1 MVIFIREK
9 FAYNV
14 NTVCDK
20 HGYILEMGIDSKN
33 IHDNTLKKTGLTFV
47 SHNHFTSMI
56 FHSYPL

>member
-1 MVIFIREK
+1 MIWATVIFIREK

-33 IHDNTLKKTGLTFV
+33 IHDNTLK
-47 SHNHFTSMI
+47 N
-56 FHSYPL
+56 